1 MSKPHTSLPKQDP
14 RTRRP
19 TSPWRLATPDPR
31 RDTRPNANT
40 GCVRAEH
47 AFSGTSWTALTLE
60 VGKSPTAVRWRAQLP
75 TV

>member
-40 GCVRAEH
+40 SLRAFR
-47 AFSGTSWTALTLE
+47 AVSL
-60 VGKSPTAVRWRAQLP
+60 SPHP
-75 TV
+75 PYHD